1 MDVKLLRLTTGEDI
15 VAEMVY
21 SDALI
26 TKGLLAFLIKGLNEL
41 TPKEIVN
48 LNKKFLEEMFSKAPQ
63 TTLGIKKILTLDTK
77 KGIARAVYSAKK
89 NMCHSGN
96 IVQGGFIT
104 GWLDAIMALA
114 CMCKVGSDVLV
125 LSLEIKVL
133 ILPLRGLITPQARQ
147 IYFLFIVCLLN

>member
-1 MDVKLLRLTTGEDI
+1 M
-15 VAEMVY
+15 
-21 SDALI
+21 
-26 TKGLLAFLIKGLNEL
+26 
-41 TPKEIVN
+41 PKKV
-48 LNKKFLEEMFSKAPQ
+48 NKKFLEEMFSKAPQ

-89 NMCHSGN
+89 NMCHSGS

-125 LSLEIKVL
+125 LSLEIKTICSTLYFIALEQITYVEN
-133 ILPLRGLITPQARQ
+133 ILFFRPWIG
-147 IYFLFIVCLLN
+147 FISTIGTCLYAAAWKTNEMS